1 MKTLYI
7 ECAMGAAGDMLTAA
21 LLELHPD
28 REDFLRRMNEAL
40 AGRAVISAERDEK
53 CGIGGTHVHVII
65 DGEEEG
71 EHTHVHDGA
80 EHHHHHTGI
89 GEIVEFID
97 SVPLPER
104 VRADAKAVF
113 MLIAQAES
121 RVHGREMENIHFH
134 EVGSIDALADVLNVC
149 QLIYELSPER
159 IIASPVNT
167 GSGTVK
173 CAHGVLP
180 VPAPATE
187 LILRGVPIY
196 AGNVK
201 AELCTPT
208 GAALLKYFA
217 EDFVP
222 MPRMRI
228 EAAGIGT
235 GRKDFECANIVRVFL
250 GETERAG
257 TEVIE
262 LACNIDDMTGED
274 ISFAL
279 ERLMNAGALDAYYI
293 NIGMKKGRPA
303 VMLRC
308 MCRRE
313 QREEMLTCLFRY
325 TTTLGV
331 RETEFK
337 RYELERAFRTAE
349 TPYGPV
355 TVKTAEGYGVK
366 KEKPEFE
373 DIAKI
378 AGEKGI
384 SPAEVKRYI

>member
-71 EHTHVHDGA
+71 ERTHGHDGA
-80 EHHHHHTGI
+80 EHHHHHPGI
-89 GEIVEFID
+89 GEITEFID
-97 SVPLPER
+97 GVALPER

-250 GETERAG
+250 GETERTG

-337 RYELERAFRTAE
+337 RYELERAFRTVE
-349 TPYGPV
+349 TPYGPA
-355 TVKTAEGYGVK
+355 TVKMAEGYGVK

>member
-71 EHTHVHDGA
+71 EHTHGHDGA

-104 VRADAKAVF
+104 VRSDAKAVF

-121 RVHGREMENIHFH
+121 RVHGREIENIHFH